1 MVVDRLPEDLQTM
14 MVEFL
19 NVSNIIA
26 LGLVNKSYTFFNA
39 FIIEKYVE
47 KNGTNTLLSYRK
59 HQHGVIIYQKGIICH
74 DVLPLRE
81 LCLLLKTK
89 YDAERLEIDVVLYEC
104 IHANRPFEYFKTIA
118 EIFDINLNESYVGDI
133 FDEQEFMIHIA
144 AYNDNTQ
151 ILSYL
156 IQRGVNIDTVSFAE
170 KETPLM
176 YAVSNNSFK
185 SAKMLIEHGCN
196 INAKNYLGFSPLH
209 QAIYTQSDKNIT
221 DLLIRN
227 KCDINGRSLMSETPL
242 TLGIFEENYNVVK
255 YLLENKADANDKVI
269 PPIHVLL
276 ITKQPA
282 TLKMLK
288 LLISHGADVRQTY
301 RGQTVLYRSKQ
312 TKQHEK
318 VVKYLKYILN
328 KNK

>member
-14 MVEFL
+14 IVEFL

-26 LGLVNKSYTFFNA
+26 LGVVNTSYYTIFNTFT
-39 FIIEKYVE
+39 IEKYVE
-47 KNGTNTLLSYRK
+47 KNRTNTLLSYRK
-59 HQHGVIIYQKGIICH
+59 HQHGVIYQKGIICH
-74 DVLPLRE
+74 DILPLRE

-89 YDAERLEIDVVLYEC
+89 YDAKQLEIDTVLYEC
-104 IHANRPFEYFKTIA
+104 IHTNRPLEYFKMIA

-156 IQRGVNIDTVSFAE
+156 IQRGVNVDTVSFVE
-170 KETPLM
+170 RETPLM
-176 YAVSNNSFK
+176 YAISNNSFK
-185 SAKMLIEHGCN
+185 AAKMLIEHRCN
-196 INAKNYLGFSPLH
+196 INTKNYSGFNALH
-209 QAIYTQSDKNIT
+209 QAIYIQSDTNIT

-227 KCDINGRSLMSETPL
+227 KCDINSRSLMNETPL

-269 PPIHVLL
+269 PPIHVILL
-276 ITKQPA
+276 TNQPA

-288 LLISHGADVRQTY
+288 LLISHGADVHQTY
-301 RGQTVLYRSKQ
+301 KGQTVLYRSKQ
-312 TKQHEK
+312 TKQSEK

-328 KNK
+328 K

>member
-1 MVVDRLPEDLQTM
+1 MVVDRLPEDLQNM
-14 MVEFL
+14 IVECL
-19 NVSNIIA
+19 NVSDIIA
-26 LGLVNKSYTFFNA
+26 LGVTNKSYTLFNT
-39 FIIEKYVE
+39 FIIQKYVE
-47 KNGTNTLLSYRK
+47 KNGTNTLLSYKK
-59 HQHGVIIYQKGIICH
+59 HQFGFVYQKGIICH

-89 YDAERLEIDVVLYEC
+89 YDAKQLEIDTVLYEC
-104 IHANRPFEYFKTIA
+104 IHANRPLEYFKTIA

-144 AYNDNTQ
+144 AYNNNTQ

-156 IQRGVNIDTVSFAE
+156 IQRGVDVDTVSFVE

-176 YAVSNNSFK
+176 YAVTNNSFK

-196 INAKNYLGFSPLH
+196 INIKNYSGFNALH

-227 KCDINGRSLMSETPL
+227 KCDINSRTLSGETPL
-242 TLGIFEENYNVVK
+242 TLGIFEENYSVVK

-269 PPIHVLL
+269 PPIHSLL
-276 ITKQPA
+276 ITNQPS
-282 TLKMLK
+282 TLKILK
-288 LLISHGADVRQTY
+288 LLVSHGADVHQTY
-301 RGQTVLYRSKQ
+301 KGQTVLCRSKQ
-312 TKQHEK
+312 IKQHKK